1 MRSKL
6 GVVLLWIL
14 IFLLGG
20 IAGAVT
26 HYLYCNQVKPKTT
39 AVPARKSQDEIINEM
54 AQFLKLDLSQKESLK
69 TIFDES
75 RKRYR
80 ELNLQYQPQYKAIRS
95 ETNER
100 IKSLLRD
107 DQKLR
112 FEEWIKKYTPP
123 PRRPAATPAP
133 AK

>member
-20 IAGAVT
+20 IAGAVS
-26 HYLYCNQVKPKTT
+26 HYLYCDHLKATSP
-39 AVPARKSQDEIINEM
+39 ASPARKSSDEIINEM
-54 AQFLKLDLSQKESLK
+54 ALFLRLDASQKESLK

-75 RKRYR
+75 RMRYR
-80 ELNLQYQPQYKAIRS
+80 ELNQQYQPQYKAIRN

-100 IKSLLRD
+100 IKGMLRE
-107 DQKLR
+107 DQKSR
-112 FEEWIKKYTPP
+112 FEEWIKRNAPTSRKSAT
-123 PRRPAATPAP
+123 TPAP